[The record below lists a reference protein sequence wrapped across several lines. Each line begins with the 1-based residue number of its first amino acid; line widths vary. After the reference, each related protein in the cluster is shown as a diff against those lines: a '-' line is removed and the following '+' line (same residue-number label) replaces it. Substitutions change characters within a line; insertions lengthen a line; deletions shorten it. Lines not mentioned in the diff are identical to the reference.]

1 MWSEQITLDYPYRFE
16 EVLKRLSFDPLNII
30 HLEDKTI
37 HVPLTLDGKQVIVRV
52 QGKGTTGAPQFWISS
67 QSDKQDEIMKR
78 ISSIFQW
85 NQPFHEIQH
94 HFLNTSLRPL
104 FETFAYTPI
113 ILEFDYFACLL
124 RCIIHQQVHLKFA
137 TALTEQFVKTYGTER
152 KGVFFFPTPEQVA
165 NITVEE
171 LRNQKFSQRKA
182 EYIIGLAQH
191 IVDGKL
197 NLEELEEKT
206 DEEVAAVL
214 LPVRGIGAW
223 TVQNFLLF
231 ALGRQNMFPKAD
243 IGIQRALQQL
253 FQLEQKPDDVFLERM
268 KQECEP
274 YCSYAS
280 LYLWK
285 SIE

>member
-1 MWSEQITLDYPYRFE
+1 MWSEQITLEYPYRFE
-16 EVLKRLSFDPLNII
+16 EVLKRLSFDPLNVVN
-30 HLEDKTI
+30 LEDKTI
-37 HVPLTLDGKQVIVRV
+37 HVPLSIDGEQLVVRV
-52 QGKGTTGAPQFWISS
+52 QGKGTMEQPQFWISS
-67 QSDKQDEIMKR
+67 QTDKQDKIMKR
-78 ISSIFQW
+78 ISFIFQW
-85 NQPFHEIQH
+85 NQPFHEIQN
-94 HFLNTSLRPL
+94 HFINTSLRPL

-113 ILEFDYFACLL
+113 ILEFDYFSCLL

-137 TALTEQFVKTYGTER
+137 TKLTEQFVKTYGTE
-152 KGVFFFPTPEQVA
+152 KHGVFFFPKPEQVA

-182 EYIIGLAQH
+182 EYIIGLAKH
-191 IVDGKL
+191 ITDGKL
-197 NLEELEEKT
+197 SLEELEGKT
-206 DEEVAAVL
+206 DEEVREQL
-214 LPVRGIGAW
+214 LPLRGIGAW

-231 ALGRQNMFPKAD
+231 GLGRQNMFPKAD

-253 FQLEQKPDDVFLERM
+253 FQLEQKPDDAFLERM

>member
-1 MWSEQITLDYPYRFE
+1 MWSEQIALDYPYRFE
-16 EVLKRLSFDPLNII
+16 EVLKRLSFDSLHII
-30 HLEDKTI
+30 HLEDKAI
-37 HVPLTLDGKQVIVRV
+37 DVPLTLDGEQMIVRV
-52 QGKGTTGAPQFWISS
+52 QGKGITEEPQFWISS

-137 TALTEQFVKTYGTER
+137 TALTEQFVKTYGTE
-152 KGVFFFPTPEQVA
+152 KQGVFFFPTPEQVA
-165 NITVEE
+165 TIKVEE

-197 NLEELEEKT
+197 NLEELEGKT
-206 DEEVAAVL
+206 DEEVAAML
-214 LPVRGIGAW
+214 LPIRGIGAW